1 MEHYRR
7 ARSTL
12 RGCSVVKSFKG
23 NKIFYLRQGI
33 AAKWQ
38 ELVANGGRKA
48 ANGRPNLV
56 IGTSGQS
63 AMAVASFTDTKK
75 PRSFD
80 SGFPRWCVRAGAF
93 PRSGLQRQKESY
105 SDSCSVFTCSSR
117 AREYWRSDS
126 RSAWSFLTKV
136 SRRMISNLSFCTSM
150 PAAGEAAAGRDG
162 GAGAG
167 AGRAAAAAGAAAAG

>member
-80 SGFPRWCVRAGAF
+80 SGFPRWC
-93 PRSGLQRQKESY
+93 
-105 SDSCSVFTCSSR
+105 
-117 AREYWRSDS
+117 AREPSLAQDDNARK
-126 RSAWSFLTKV
+126 KV
-136 SRRMISNLSFCTSM
+136 IPIL
-150 PAAGEAAAGRDG
+150 AAS
-162 GAGAG
+162 
-167 AGRAAAAAGAAAAG
+167 